1 MSPTATGPAAGAA
14 ARKTGGEKETETTHK
29 GGLHLPPVYVPTVH
43 LSAVHL
49 PAVPVPHV
57 PVPHVEMPKG
67 TAGRVLWWGGLAA
80 LAAAGVVEWPVA
92 ALVGAGSWVAEQYAK
107 QAREA
112 RRPGK
117 AGHSDH

>member
-1 MSPTATGPAAGAA
+1 MPSTTATAA
-14 ARKTGGEKETETTHK
+14 ASSRARKAEDQKESPHE
-29 GGLHLPPVYVPTVH
+29 GGLRLP
-43 LSAVHL
+43 AVHL
-49 PAVPVPHV
+49 PAVAVPHV
-57 PVPHVEMPKG
+57 PLPHMSMPKG

-80 LAAAGVVEWPVA
+80 VAAFGVVDWPVA

-117 AGHSDH
+117 AGDDDH